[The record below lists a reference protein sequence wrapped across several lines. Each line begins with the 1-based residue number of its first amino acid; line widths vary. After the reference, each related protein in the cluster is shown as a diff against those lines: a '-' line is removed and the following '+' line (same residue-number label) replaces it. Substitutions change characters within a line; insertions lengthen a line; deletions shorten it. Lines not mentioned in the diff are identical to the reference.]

1 MPRIKNIDRD
11 FVLHDNDR
19 VVGSDAINNG
29 ATRNYTIGSIAAHFV
44 ATNAT
49 GSSTSLAWILR
60 DTADEK
66 GEFHMSDNTSWSNTV
81 TITVSEYVF
90 NNIIDDHTN
99 AIKLLDK
106 RDIVIVEAG
115 DKNVYAVYDCQILT
129 DDTPAAGFF
138 TMNLVLKQFAGVPTE
153 NKVYIFDSMPT
164 DKTFTNT
171 VTIQKDLKRTI
182 TTVVGT
188 GAAPKNF
195 ECDLNENDN
204 FLINA
209 QNGANSIDI
218 KVNSASDVGQ
228 AGNIIIQNPSSVGSL
243 SFNALPSYIKTPF
256 GATVNFDLTANRIA
270 AIAFIVLAYDAGG
283 NHKVLINYIGD
294 FS

>member
-11 FVLHDNDR
+11 FVIHDNDK

-49 GSSTSLAWILR
+49 GSSTSLAWLLR

-66 GEFHMSDNTSWSNTV
+66 GEFHMSDNASWSNTV
-81 TITVSEYVF
+81 TITVSEYVH
-90 NNIIDDHTN
+90 NNITDDHTN
-99 AIKLLDK
+99 AIQLLK
-106 RDIVIVEAG
+106 NRDIVIVEAG
-115 DKNVYAVYDCQILT
+115 DKNVYAVYDCQVLT
-129 DDTPAAGFF
+129 DNTPAAGFL
-138 TMNLVLKQFAGVPTE
+138 TMNLVLKQSAGAPTE
-153 NKVYIFDSMPT
+153 GLVYIFDSMPT
-164 DKTFTNT
+164 DKTFTDT

-182 TTVVGT
+182 TTVVGSGT
-188 GAAPKNF
+188 TPKNH
-195 ECDLNENDN
+195 ECDLNKNDN

-209 QNGANSIDI
+209 HNGTNSIDI
-218 KVNSASDVGQ
+218 KVNSNSDVGQ
-228 AGNIIIQNPSSVGSL
+228 TGNILIQNPSSVGSL
-243 SFNALPSYIKTPF
+243 AFNALPSYIKTPF

-270 AIAFIVLAYDAGG
+270 VISFIVLEYDAGG